1 MIAQQDNSQLVGKMG
16 SVREQMIDE
25 INRYKLRMDVFE
37 QSVSTVLTKFK
48 RLQGDWLV
56 RSVNFD
62 Q

>member
-16 SVREQMIDE
+16 SVREQMIGE